1 MFAALAHSS
10 SDDVAATARTYEK
23 ERRRREYHARVQ
35 QESARSTADA
45 ARRLVA
51 AVHIARCARGML
63 VRSAPRL
70 VRLVAESEPECQKTA
85 LRAVVEAAIVE
96 QAKTP
101 WRASALE
108 REPPARAVPM
118 PVPRPRPEPPMVLTK
133 NPAAYTK
140 LCINGPDCPRAGISC
155 TFAHSL
161 AQLRQR
167 PDGPARPIKPPKQDP
182 RAAVAPGPSPPAPPP
197 APSAAISIVLE
208 EPPPKASRSK
218 ARYDPGLVDC
228 RYGAACKASW
238 CHFRHPE
245 RAAPPTVVECAP
257 CKPPPTASSAES
269 DDRRTVERLCVVCM
283 DKDRAYALIP
293 CGHHCVCRDCF
304 DHILGCETPRC
315 PLCNADLQAAG
326 GLSVYL

>member
-10 SDDVAATARTYEK
+10 SEDVAATARTYEK

-35 QESARSTADA
+35 QESAQSTADA
-45 ARRLVA
+45 ERRLVA

-70 VRLVAESEPECQKTA
+70 VRLVGEPKPEPERQKTP

-96 QAKTP
+96 QAKKP

-108 REPPARAVPM
+108 REPPARATPT
-118 PVPRPRPEPPMVLTK
+118 PRPEPPMVLTK

-161 AQLRQR
+161 AQLRPR
-167 PDGPARPIKPPKQDP
+167 PDGPARPIKPPKQEP
-182 RAAVAPGPSPPAPPP
+182 RAAVAREPPP
-197 APSAAISIVLE
+197 PPPPAAISIVLE

-228 RYGAACKASW
+228 RYGAACKAPW

-245 RAAPPTVVECAP
+245 RATAPTVVECAP
-257 CKPPPTASSAES
+257 CKSPPAASSSEN

-315 PLCNADLQAAG
+315 PLCNTGLQAAG